1 MTITIDTT
9 GHGSPTAVL
18 RAHAAYQL
26 VLTEH
31 VCAGSRLFRIEGELT
46 HTPTRYSV
54 QVDQDLHIDIP
65 SGYAPDETL
74 DRFYWRFTNHS
85 CEPNAVVCGRDMYA
99 RICIEPWQQITFNY
113 NTTEYDMA
121 EPFDCLCGSD
131 ICEKTVRGFR
141 WLSPTA
147 QQRLHPMLAGHL
159 RSMLD
164 GVPAQ
169 PVIPQANPCR

>member
-9 GHGSPTAVL
+9 GHDSPTAVL

-85 CEPNAVVCGRDMYA
+85 RGTNAARGGGGMYA
-99 RICIEPWQQITFNY
+99 RDP
-113 NTTEYDMA
+113 
-121 EPFDCLCGSD
+121 L
-131 ICEKTVRGFR
+131 
-141 WLSPTA
+141 
-147 QQRLHPMLAGHL
+147 
-159 RSMLD
+159 
-164 GVPAQ
+164 Q
-169 PVIPQANPCR
+169 PRPQ